1 MSTQTLSL
9 HRRSLF
15 DSLFLCLSV
24 PHYQSEGLP
33 WGPAGRVRICICI
46 FFCQYLLWTEDQELT
61 GEKKQ
66 AADWHLLKT
75 FISPNLVPPVI
86 LERPL
91 WPVGAGE
98 GHGCWRDDGFSAC
111 GEQIRSDC
119 RSDSTR
125 LEAVLVSRDK
135 EPPSAGCCLSR
146 GHQPA
151 VNTCFLS
158 LELIF
163 VQRLYH
169 SMISSPHKLKTPME
183 KRMDDMH

>member
-9 HRRSLF
+9 HRRSLS

-33 WGPAGRVRICICI
+33 CGPAGRGRICICI

-61 GEKKQ
+61 GEKKR

-98 GHGCWRDDGFSAC
+98 GHRCWRDDGFSAC
-111 GEQIRSDC
+111 GEQILQVGLHLACSRPCQRRQRAGVSGLPPVTGTP
-119 RSDSTR
+119 STCKHMFSIIR
-125 LEAVLVSRDK
+125 IDICPTFIPQHDLK
-135 EPPSAGCCLSR
+135 
-146 GHQPA
+146 
-151 VNTCFLS
+151 
-158 LELIF
+158 
-163 VQRLYH
+163 
-169 SMISSPHKLKTPME
+169 SS
-183 KRMDDMH
+183 